1 MNGFSRAAL
10 RSAEAFLVQYEEM
23 LLGRGDEA
31 ARLTELL
38 DQARRGRSA
47 ALILHGDP
55 GIGKT
60 ALLEH
65 AIVRADGFT
74 VLRAVPL
81 QAEGE
86 LAFAGLS
93 DLVRP
98 VLRFLDR
105 IPSPQRAALSGALA
119 LGPAAP
125 GDRFAVAAA
134 TLSLLATAGEEAPV
148 LAVVDDA
155 HWLDRAS
162 LEALLFAARRL
173 GSESVVLL
181 FGMRDRDW
189 IADSGVEALRLQGL
203 RSEDA
208 AALVDRTGVSVTARV
223 RDRLV
228 NETGGN
234 PLAILEA
241 ISTLTEAELS
251 GDAPIAKPLPVG
263 EALERAF
270 AAHLQELPG
279 GTRHAL
285 LIAAA
290 SESGEAGEITRALE
304 AAGLADDALE
314 PAERDGVIT
323 LVGERYA
330 FRHPLV
336 RSAAYHLH
344 DPVER
349 RAAHR
354 ALAQALGE
362 GGERAAWHLALATVG
377 PDERVASVLEQFAVG
392 VLARSAYSV
401 AASAFEAAARFSTH
415 DQHRLRRTMG
425 AGRALW
431 LGGEA
436 TRAASLL
443 EDAVDLAPDPLT
455 RAEVQQ
461 LRGMAMLFTRPIPE
475 TRALLETEAA
485 RIAAHDPAS
494 AAKMLTTAAIA
505 SIMAAEMPLSEETAR
520 RAVGMAPAGSPEA
533 MFATFTLGLAVAN
546 RGRVDEALALVEPL
560 LDLPGLFEEVGENT
574 ISVAAICNG
583 FTWLERFAYARRT
596 LGSIVDAAR
605 AASAPV
611 VLPFPLAALS
621 ELEFREGRMAA
632 AYASAAESVQL
643 ATETRQIVEAPY
655 SLVTLARVEAVLGRE
670 EECRARVTAALSS
683 SRSTGANSIEVYAGA
698 ALGLLELSL
707 GRPERAVAHFAVC
720 NRLEAEFDVRL
731 PTSVPWRADHVEA
744 CVRCGALGDARNALA
759 ALEERSAAT
768 GVRWGLGTTA
778 RCRGM
783 LAEEDGY
790 AAEFE
795 AALGLLEDM
804 WFEQARTQLAF
815 GMRLRRSRRRAAAR
829 EMLSHALDYFDRAG
843 AEPWADQARA
853 ELRAAGAMPAPVP
866 DGSLRSLTPQELQ
879 VAMIVAK
886 GATNKEA
893 AAALF
898 LSQKTVEFHLRN
910 AYRKLNVRSR
920 AELVRRV
927 EGLP

>member
-1 MNGFSRAAL
+1 
-10 RSAEAFLVQYEEM
+10 
-23 LLGRGDEA
+23 
-31 ARLTELL
+31 
-38 DQARRGRSA
+38 
-47 ALILHGDP
+47 
-55 GIGKT
+55 
-60 ALLEH
+60 
-65 AIVRADGFT
+65 
-74 VLRAVPL
+74 
-81 QAEGE
+81 
-86 LAFAGLS
+86 
-93 DLVRP
+93 
-98 VLRFLDR
+98 
-105 IPSPQRAALSGALA
+105 
-119 LGPAAP
+119 
-125 GDRFAVAAA
+125 
-134 TLSLLATAGEEAPV
+134 
-148 LAVVDDA
+148 
-155 HWLDRAS
+155 
-162 LEALLFAARRL
+162 
-173 GSESVVLL
+173 
-181 FGMRDRDW
+181 
-189 IADSGVEALRLQGL
+189 
-203 RSEDA
+203 
-208 AALVDRTGVSVTARV
+208 
-223 RDRLV
+223 
-228 NETGGN
+228 
-234 PLAILEA
+234 
-241 ISTLTEAELS
+241 TLTEAELS

-643 ATETRQIVEAPY
+643 
-655 SLVTLARVEAVLGRE
+655 
-670 EECRARVTAALSS
+670 
-683 SRSTGANSIEVYAGA
+683 
-698 ALGLLELSL
+698 
-707 GRPERAVAHFAVC
+707 
-720 NRLEAEFDVRL
+720 
-731 PTSVPWRADHVEA
+731 
-744 CVRCGALGDARNALA
+744 
-759 ALEERSAAT
+759 
-768 GVRWGLGTTA
+768 
-778 RCRGM
+778 
-783 LAEEDGY
+783 
-790 AAEFE
+790 
-795 AALGLLEDM
+795 
-804 WFEQARTQLAF
+804 
-815 GMRLRRSRRRAAAR
+815 
-829 EMLSHALDYFDRAG
+829 
-843 AEPWADQARA
+843 
-853 ELRAAGAMPAPVP
+853 
-866 DGSLRSLTPQELQ
+866 
-879 VAMIVAK
+879 
-886 GATNKEA
+886 
-893 AAALF
+893 
-898 LSQKTVEFHLRN
+898 
-910 AYRKLNVRSR
+910 
-920 AELVRRV
+920 
-927 EGLP
+927 